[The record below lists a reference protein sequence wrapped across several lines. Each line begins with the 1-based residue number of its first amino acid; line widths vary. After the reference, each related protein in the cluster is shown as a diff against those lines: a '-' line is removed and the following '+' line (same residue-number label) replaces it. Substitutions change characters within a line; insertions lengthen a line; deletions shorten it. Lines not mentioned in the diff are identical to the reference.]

1 MTKKTKK
8 NDKENKARK
17 EMPQGLSGK
26 KANVLRDWQRYVRKE
41 TQRIA
46 RGEELLKPV
55 EATKPPIPKGPA
67 QKKTRKK
74 ENTKPVAQATPHSMT
89 TEDLEPIEEITEFDQ
104 DINTLMSDS
113 GVEIDDDL
121 RDWVEPIVTAKP
133 QAPPV
138 AKPKAKPSKKDKQ
151 SKSDTLE
158 LFGEQLEKARR
169 KKKSPRKTRENLIE
183 NLLDPIITLDEAA
196 VILNVCKTTV
206 RRYTNAGKIECL
218 RTPGN
223 QRRFRLSTVLE
234 FLEDREGRK
243 TSRIAD

>member
-1 MTKKTKK
+1 
-8 NDKENKARK
+8 
-17 EMPQGLSGK
+17 MPQGLSGK

-46 RGEELLKPV
+46 RGEGLIKPV
-55 EATKPPIPKGPA
+55 KATKPPVPKGPT
-67 QKKTRKK
+67 QKKTRKN
-74 ENTKPVAQATPHSMT
+74 ENYKPVAQATPHSMT

-121 RDWVEPIVTAKP
+121 RDWVEPIATTKP
-133 QAPPV
+133 QAPPT

-158 LFGEQLEKARR
+158 LFGAELEKARR

-206 RRYTNAGKIECL
+206 RRYTNANKIECL